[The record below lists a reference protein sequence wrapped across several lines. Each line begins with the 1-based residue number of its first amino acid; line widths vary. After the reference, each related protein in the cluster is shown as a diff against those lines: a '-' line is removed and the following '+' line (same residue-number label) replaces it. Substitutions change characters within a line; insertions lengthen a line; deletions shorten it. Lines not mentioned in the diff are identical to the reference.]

1 MSKISIEEIHKQNI
15 GKVSDKWSSYL
26 AVYDELF
33 EKYRIEKLSLL
44 EIGVQNGG
52 SLETWKTFFENAS
65 VLIGCDIDKLCGNL
79 RYDDSRVHVV
89 VGDVNQSNTFDKII
103 NISDSFDIVIDDG
116 SHQTNDIISSFLIY
130 FPLVKPGGVYV
141 IEDTHTLYLNKWG
154 GGILNEFSAYSFFKK
169 LIDVINIQFWND
181 QISIDVFF
189 RTFFSMNQIPLFIKE
204 GWVESIEFRNS
215 MIIIKKSV
223 VGEIEKL
230 GDRVITGADAQVKD
244 LQEAKDQEAKEEGSK
259 K

>member
-1 MSKISIEEIHKQNI
+1 MSKLSIEEIHKQNI

-116 SHQTNDIISSFLIY
+116 SHQTNDIIMSF
-130 FPLVKPGGVYV
+130 
-141 IEDTHTLYLNKWG
+141 
-154 GGILNEFSAYSFFKK
+154 
-169 LIDVINIQFWND
+169 
-181 QISIDVFF
+181 
-189 RTFFSMNQIPLFIKE
+189 
-204 GWVESIEFRNS
+204 
-215 MIIIKKSV
+215 
-223 VGEIEKL
+223 
-230 GDRVITGADAQVKD
+230 
-244 LQEAKDQEAKEEGSK
+244 
-259 K
+259 